1 MCVIYITCTNT
12 YVSCTLYRELIP
24 DVTGQLYRPAL
35 GTAWAHCLHTRLV
48 LYRAPKMVP
57 TSISGGAVGAG
68 VGGVGVGHEDDRGDM
83 STIVSA
89 SRTMGN
95 RTIGTEGSLIMGH
108 NYDRRIMISK
118 SPTGMCVI
126 MSCMRVIMSYMLTV
140 SALFPAYFTLNFALF
155 SP

>member
-1 MCVIYITCTNT
+1 M
-12 YVSCTLYRELIP
+12 
-24 DVTGQLYRPAL
+24 TGQLYRPAL

-48 LYRAPKMVP
+48 LYRAPKMIP
-57 TSISGGAVGAG
+57 TTITGG
-68 VGGVGVGHEDDRGDM
+68 VGGAGYEDDRDDM

-118 SPTGMCVI
+118 SPTGMLAKCIICV
-126 MSCMRVIMSYMLTV
+126 CMCIIC
-140 SALFPAYFTLNFALF
+140 FPFPPYFLLILRLILAYFRLSWLSHRQF
-155 SP
+155 SVYNRGKRLYC

>member
-1 MCVIYITCTNT
+1 MSVIH
-12 YVSCTLYRELIP
+12 VSYTLNRELIP

-57 TSISGGAVGAG
+57 TTITGGGG
-68 VGGVGVGHEDDRGDM
+68 VGGMGGVGGYEDDRGDM
-83 STIVSA
+83 SSIVSA

-108 NYDRRIMISK
+108 NYDRRLMISK
-118 SPTGMCVI
+118 SPTGM
-126 MSCMRVIMSYMLTV
+126 RTIMSYTRIL
-140 SALFPAYFTLNFALF
+140 SSYYFRLISCLFYP
-155 SP
+155 

>member
-1 MCVIYITCTNT
+1 MYRIH
-12 YVSCTLYRELIP
+12 RELIP

-57 TSISGGAVGAG
+57 TTITGAGTGGA
-68 VGGVGVGHEDDRGDM
+68 GGGYDDDRGDM

-108 NYDRRIMISK
+108 NYDRRVMISK
-118 SPTGMCVI
+118 SPTGMCI
-126 MSCMRVIMSYMLTV
+126 II
-140 SALFPAYFTLNFALF
+140 
-155 SP
+155 

>member
-1 MCVIYITCTNT
+1 MYRIH
-12 YVSCTLYRELIP
+12 RELIP

-57 TSISGGAVGAG
+57 TTITGTFAGAG
-68 VGGVGVGHEDDRGDM
+68 VGGMGGVGGGYEDDKGDM

-89 SRTMGN
+89 SRTMGH

-108 NYDRRIMISK
+108 NYDRRVMISK
-118 SPTGMCVI
+118 SPTGMHI
-126 MSCMRVIMSYMLTV
+126 IV
-140 SALFPAYFTLNFALF
+140 S
-155 SP
+155 SRI